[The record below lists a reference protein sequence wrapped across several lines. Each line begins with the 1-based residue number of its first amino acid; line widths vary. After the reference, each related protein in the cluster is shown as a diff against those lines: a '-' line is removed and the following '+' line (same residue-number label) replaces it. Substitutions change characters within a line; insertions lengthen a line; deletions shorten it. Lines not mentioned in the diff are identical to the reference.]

1 MGVYHKADPS
11 NGASFVLNP
20 ALLQSYSQSGL
31 RLFMTKEIS
40 LSSKLTTKPDLKNK
54 CTYI

>member
-11 NGASFVLNP
+11 KGASFVLNP

-40 LSSKLTTKPDLKNK
+40 LNSKLTTKPDYKNK